1 MQLINNSTKWLLPGI
16 LLLTLSTGAI
26 CDIYKWTDEHGKVHF
41 GDNSH
46 KADTTN
52 EIETVTV
59 KDKYTVPVAEEL
71 TPIAYRGEDT
81 TRTVVFNEITLD
93 LPGADQ
99 RNVLIGRVVC
109 GRPVDLYWTQGFAKL
124 EHKYLGPV
132 VEKVIEEQGYSA
144 RSGNLIREA
153 GDLKLTAK
161 IKKIFLNT
169 CVKNEKRKLSQDST
183 YLKVEWTLNDPMTD
197 KDIVVFTSEGSHI
210 GAHKKAVVEGTN
222 KSLAASFTM
231 AIKNA
236 LSNKVFVQSLSE
248 KLGIDRSKISR
259 GEELKL
265 DLNYSTDSK
274 AFEDSA
280 EELKKRTVI
289 VKTEN
294 GHGSGVFIAA
304 NGYILT
310 NAHVVGD
317 ESEFDIVSET
327 DNYIATLVK
336 KNAVRDVAL
345 LKIKGTDSTPTPV
358 SISKATPGI
367 GEALYVIGT
376 PLDMKFSHTITRG
389 IVSAKRQMRGMN
401 YIQTDASI
409 NFGNSGGPVFNR
421 KGELIAISVS
431 SLMTQEGA
439 TLNINYLIPIDD
451 ALLGLN
457 VEPKLSVK
465 GFFKN
470 LLSDRNSTNAQDG
483 SKPSEADWRDQL
495 IDRVYDWLN
504 EPVYHL

>member
-1 MQLINNSTKWLLPGI
+1 
-16 LLLTLSTGAI
+16 
-26 CDIYKWTDEHGKVHF
+26 
-41 GDNSH
+41 
-46 KADTTN
+46 
-52 EIETVTV
+52 
-59 KDKYTVPVAEEL
+59 
-71 TPIAYRGEDT
+71 
-81 TRTVVFNEITLD
+81 
-93 LPGADQ
+93 
-99 RNVLIGRVVC
+99 
-109 GRPVDLYWTQGFAKL
+109 
-124 EHKYLGPV
+124 
-132 VEKVIEEQGYSA
+132 
-144 RSGNLIREA
+144 
-153 GDLKLTAK
+153 
-161 IKKIFLNT
+161 
-169 CVKNEKRKLSQDST
+169 
-183 YLKVEWTLNDPMTD
+183 
-197 KDIVVFTSEGSHI
+197 VFTSEGSHI
-210 GAHKKAVVEGTN
+210 GAHKKPVVEGTN
-222 KSLAASFTM
+222 ISLAASFTM

-236 LSNKVFVQSLSE
+236 LSNEVFVQSLSE
-248 KLGIDRSKISR
+248 KLDIDRSKITR

-317 ESEFDIVSET
+317 ESEFDIISEA
-327 DNYIATLVK
+327 DNYTATLVK
-336 KNAVRDVAL
+336 KNVVRDVAL
-345 LKIKGTDSTPTPV
+345 LKIKGADSTPKPV
-358 SISKATPGI
+358 SISKATAGI

-431 SLMTQEGA
+431 SLMTREGA

-470 LLSDRNSTNAQDG
+470 LVSDRNSTNAQDG

-495 IDRVYDWLN
+495 IDRIYDWLN